1 MRIDKYLKVA
11 RIIKRREVA
20 KALAQEQRILLN
32 GNYAK
37 AHSEVEIGDI
47 VTVIFG
53 NRTVSFEIK
62 DIKEQVSKQEA
73 LSLCIIIEEKT
84 NNEV

>member
-47 VTVIFG
+47 VTVIFISFG
-53 NRTVSFEIK
+53 IKQLHSCHTKITVCQI
-62 DIKEQVSKQEA
+62 
-73 LSLCIIIEEKT
+73 
-84 NNEV
+84 